1 MKIQKSF
8 TRLLAF
14 LVFSFMMCDAV
25 ELTGNMVS
33 PGAGIRQDDKQAAY
47 KEHIRKA
54 DKFLADKNYAAA
66 MFEYEKA
73 SDLMPYEEYPRLKMQ
88 GIEATLGEKELAEVK
103 KKVELA
109 RKQEQE
115 QEQLKKAQESDA
127 EASKSAEKG
136 KTGFN
141 EFLQDRQ
148 QQTKR
153 DSIRKAVFDAF
164 ADELKRVEQGRDM
177 LARSSVYRKIADAFR
192 KAEDE
197 EIAIKY
203 FQKAVEIEEE
213 YGLHEDVSSVYEEMA
228 DAYYSNGD
236 FQNSINSYEKSLSVK
251 EKAGDQAGA
260 SKVLSSI
267 AGVYETTYDYRNAID
282 FYQKSAKLKDSIRDE
297 SGLKDVMDNLGNV
310 YYKQKILTSS
320 ILSYEKAVKI
330 IQKLNMKEALG
341 PVYNKL
347 GVAHYE
353 MGNLVEAQKFFKE
366 SLKNLNETG
375 NKKEAAMTLN
385 NLGNLL
391 FINNK
396 YEDAIAYYKRSL
408 AAKNPGEYEY
418 GRAVTMFNIGNAYRR
433 SGDHELALEFY
444 EKSKRISDSL
454 NFTELSGKNLKALVA
469 VYDASKKFEKADE
482 LRNELDTLDMAS
494 VSIEFPV
501 SENEMDLDN
510 EKTQEILS
518 KLSEEALKRKD
529 MVETEGNNK
538 VADLYISTLNRQY
551 MKEQNRSR
559 TFLFLSIGLGVVL
572 LLTIIFAFRS
582 SRRKKGT
589 T

>member
-1 MKIQKSF
+1 MKIQRSF
-8 TRLLAF
+8 MRLLTC
-14 LVFSFMMCDAV
+14 LIFSFLLCDVYETA
-25 ELTGNMVS
+25 GNPVS
-33 PGAGIRQDDKQAAY
+33 PGTGFMQDDKQAVY
-47 KEHIRKA
+47 KDHIRKA
-54 DKFLADKNYAAA
+54 DKFLAEKNYASA

-73 SDLMPYEEYPRLKMQ
+73 SELMPYEEYPRLKMQ

-109 RKQEQE
+109 RQQEKE
-115 QEQLKKAQESDA
+115 QIRKAQ
-127 EASKSAEKG
+127 ASATEGSKPAVKEK
-136 KTGFN
+136 TDFT

-148 QQTKR
+148 QQTQR
-153 DSIRKAVFDAF
+153 DSIRKAIFDAF
-164 ADELKRVEQGRDM
+164 EDELKKVEQGKDM
-177 LARSSVYRKIADAFR
+177 LARSFVYRKIADAFR
-192 KAEDE
+192 KAKDE

-203 FQKAVEIEEE
+203 FQKAVEIEEK
-213 YGLHEDVSSVYEEMA
+213 YGPQESVSSVYEEMA

-236 FQNSINSYEKSLSVK
+236 FQNSINSYEKSLTAK
-251 EKAGDQAGA
+251 EKSGDKAGA
-260 SKVLSSI
+260 SKVLSHI
-267 AGVYETTYDYRNAID
+267 AGVYETTYDYKNAID
-282 FYQKSAKLKDSIRDE
+282 YYQKSAKLKDSIKDD

-353 MGNLVEAQKFFKE
+353 MGNLDEAQKFFKE

-408 AAKNPGEYEY
+408 ASKNIGEYEY
-418 GRAVTMFNIGNAYRR
+418 GRAVTLFNMGNAYRR

-444 EKSKRISDSL
+444 GKSQRISDSL
-454 NFTELSGKNLKALVA
+454 NFTELSGKNRKALVA
-469 VYDASKKFEKADE
+469 VYDASKKFEKAEE
-482 LRNELDTLDMAS
+482 LRNELIAMDMAS

-510 EKTQEILS
+510 EKTQEILT

-529 MVETEGNNK
+529 MVENEGNNK
-538 VADLYISTLNRQY
+538 VADMYISTINKQY

-559 TFLFLSIGLGVVL
+559 MFLFLSIGLGVVL
-572 LLTIIFAFRS
+572 LLTILLAFRS
-582 SRRKKGT
+582 SRKKKAAA
-589 T
+589 